1 MLFCEGK
8 RTEPSY
14 FEGIRRQLRR
24 AAVDIRVRPQV
35 GSPSR
40 LVRHAVRADLDGV
53 DEVWCLFDVEAPE
66 PHGDLN
72 EALRLAAG
80 NPAIRLA
87 VSNPC
92 FELWLLLHFEDQA
105 GYLTSADA
113 RTKLTAWLPNI
124 GKHLDAR
131 DRAVALMFEQVDAA
145 INHAVRLEPDAAA
158 STITKRNP
166 STSVRE
172 LLLSLH
178 SPSDARQGTRH

>member
-1 MLFCEGK
+1 MARDRRQRKGVAARRGSERLNRTEGSRQPRRTYVRFCEGK

-66 PHGDLN
+66 PHGDLD

-87 VSNPC
+87 VSNP
-92 FELWLLLHFEDQA
+92 
-105 GYLTSADA
+105 
-113 RTKLTAWLPNI
+113 
-124 GKHLDAR
+124 
-131 DRAVALMFEQVDAA
+131 
-145 INHAVRLEPDAAA
+145 
-158 STITKRNP
+158 
-166 STSVRE
+166 
-172 LLLSLH
+172 
-178 SPSDARQGTRH
+178 